1 MISTI
6 TNNHL
11 HDRLIISHNS
21 RRHIDP
27 PGLWIMVSIGSLSL
41 HLLVFWLVGSSNNFK
56 PWFPQSNQSSVPI
69 DLIEIP
75 SQPKSKIKPQ
85 PTTTKIKTQSYFSPL
100 PKSLPV
106 KLENQDDDQITS
118 DTNLPQQDKVQK
130 PEVQKPQ
137 VQQPQVQKP
146 QVQQPQV
153 QKPQVQKPQ
162 VQKPE
167 IQKPQVQKPQVQKP
181 EVQKPLV
188 QKSPVRQQFYPT
200 KPIAEVTPIIPES
213 ELPWNSRQEIKLGKE
228 KPLPQD
234 IPTDFPTPT
243 AKPSTNPNLE
253 PSPTVT
259 GEGAIATINPIHRE
273 QVSELIQQ
281 RTLSPDGLPDVLA
294 EYKGSPEKEL
304 EISVLPTD
312 KDLKPAN
319 ILASLIID
327 DNGKFQ
333 QAKIINIEPIVLPSQ
348 KNIYEQALNQIFA
361 EESFLAAY
369 NQDGSKPQLSN
380 LYIRLQIK
388 TINSP

>member
-1 MISTI
+1 
-6 TNNHL
+6 
-11 HDRLIISHNS
+11 
-21 RRHIDP
+21 
-27 PGLWIMVSIGSLSL
+27 MVSIGSLSL

-130 PEVQKPQ
+130 PQVQK
-137 VQQPQVQKP
+137 PQVQKP

-162 VQKPE
+162 VQKP
-167 IQKPQVQKPQVQKP
+167 QVQKP
-181 EVQKPLV
+181 EVQKPQV

-253 PSPTVT
+253 PSPTVP

>member
-137 VQQPQVQKP
+137 
-146 QVQQPQV
+146 
-153 QKPQVQKPQ
+153 
-162 VQKPE
+162 
-167 IQKPQVQKPQVQKP
+167 
-181 EVQKPLV
+181 V

>member
-11 HDRLIISHNS
+11 HDRLIISHNF

-130 PEVQKPQ
+130 PEVQKPE
-137 VQQPQVQKP
+137 VQKP
-146 QVQQPQV
+146 QVQKPEVQKPQV

-162 VQKPE
+162 VQKP
-167 IQKPQVQKPQVQKP
+167 Q
-181 EVQKPLV
+181 V

-228 KPLPQD
+228 EPLPQD

>member
-11 HDRLIISHNS
+11 HDRLIISHNF

-137 VQQPQVQKP
+137 
-146 QVQQPQV
+146 
-153 QKPQVQKPQ
+153 
-162 VQKPE
+162 
-167 IQKPQVQKPQVQKP
+167 
-181 EVQKPLV
+181 V

>member
-137 VQQPQVQKP
+137 VQ
-146 QVQQPQV
+146 
-153 QKPQVQKPQ
+153 
-162 VQKPE
+162 
-167 IQKPQVQKPQVQKP
+167 
-181 EVQKPLV
+181 
-188 QKSPVRQQFYPT
+188 KSPVRQQFYPT

-253 PSPTVT
+253 PSPTVP

>member
-85 PTTTKIKTQSYFSPL
+85 PTTTKIKTQSYFSPS

-106 KLENQDDDQITS
+106 KLKNQDDDLITS

-130 PEVQKPQ
+130 PEVQKPE
-137 VQQPQVQKP
+137 
-146 QVQQPQV
+146 V

-162 VQKPE
+162 VQKH
-167 IQKPQVQKPQVQKP
+167 QVQKPQVQKHQ
-181 EVQKPLV
+181 VQKHQVQKHQV

-234 IPTDFPTPT
+234 IPTDFQTPT

>member
-106 KLENQDDDQITS
+106 KLENQDDDHITS

-130 PEVQKPQ
+130 PQF
-137 VQQPQVQKP
+137 
-146 QVQQPQV
+146 

-162 VQKPE
+162 
-167 IQKPQVQKPQVQKP
+167 
-181 EVQKPLV
+181 V

-228 KPLPQD
+228 EPLPQD

>member
-130 PEVQKPQ
+130 P
-137 VQQPQVQKP
+137 QVQKP
-146 QVQQPQV
+146 Q
-153 QKPQVQKPQ
+153 
-162 VQKPE
+162 
-167 IQKPQVQKPQVQKP
+167 
-181 EVQKPLV
+181 V

-228 KPLPQD
+228 EPLPQD

>member
-21 RRHIDP
+21 RGHIDP

-56 PWFPQSNQSSVPI
+56 PWFPPSNQSSVPI

-85 PTTTKIKTQSYFSPL
+85 PTTTKIKTQSYFSPS

-130 PEVQKPQ
+130 P
-137 VQQPQVQKP
+137 QVQK
-146 QVQQPQV
+146 PQV

-162 VQKPE
+162 VQKPQV
-167 IQKPQVQKPQVQKP
+167 QKPQVQKPQVQKP
-181 EVQKPLV
+181 QVQKPQV

-213 ELPWNSRQEIKLGKE
+213 ELPWNSRQEIKLGEE

-259 GEGAIATINPIHRE
+259 GEGAIATINPINRE

-312 KDLKPAN
+312 KNLKPAN

-380 LYIRLQIK
+380 LYILLQIK

>member
-130 PEVQKPQ
+130 P
-137 VQQPQVQKP
+137 QVQK
-146 QVQQPQV
+146 PQV

-162 VQKPE
+162 VQKPQV
-167 IQKPQVQKPQVQKP
+167 QKPQVQKPQVQKP
-181 EVQKPLV
+181 QVQKPQV

-228 KPLPQD
+228 EPLPQD

>member
-1 MISTI
+1 
-6 TNNHL
+6 
-11 HDRLIISHNS
+11 
-21 RRHIDP
+21 
-27 PGLWIMVSIGSLSL
+27 
-41 HLLVFWLVGSSNNFK
+41 
-56 PWFPQSNQSSVPI
+56 
-69 DLIEIP
+69 
-75 SQPKSKIKPQ
+75 
-85 PTTTKIKTQSYFSPL
+85 
-100 PKSLPV
+100 
-106 KLENQDDDQITS
+106 
-118 DTNLPQQDKVQK
+118 PQQDKVQK
-130 PEVQKPQ
+130 
-137 VQQPQVQKP
+137 
-146 QVQQPQV
+146 PQV

-162 VQKPE
+162 VQKPQV
-167 IQKPQVQKPQVQKP
+167 QKPQVQKPQVQKP
-181 EVQKPLV
+181 QVQKPQVQKPQVQKPQV

-213 ELPWNSRQEIKLGKE
+213 ELPWNSRQEIKLGEE

-259 GEGAIATINPIHRE
+259 GEGAIATINPINRE

-312 KDLKPAN
+312 KNLKPAN

-380 LYIRLQIK
+380 LYILLQIK

>member
-137 VQQPQVQKP
+137 
-146 QVQQPQV
+146 
-153 QKPQVQKPQ
+153 
-162 VQKPE
+162 
-167 IQKPQVQKPQVQKP
+167 
-181 EVQKPLV
+181 V

-348 KNIYEQALNQIFA
+348 KNIYEQALNQIFT

>member
-130 PEVQKPQ
+130 P
-137 VQQPQVQKP
+137 QVQK
-146 QVQQPQV
+146 PQV

-162 VQKPE
+162 VQKPQV
-167 IQKPQVQKPQVQKP
+167 QKPQVQKPQVQKH
-181 EVQKPLV
+181 QV

-228 KPLPQD
+228 EPLPQD

-369 NQDGSKPQLSN
+369 NQDCSKPQLSN

>member
-130 PEVQKPQ
+130 P
-137 VQQPQVQKP
+137 QVQK
-146 QVQQPQV
+146 PQV

-162 VQKPE
+162 VQKPQV
-167 IQKPQVQKPQVQKP
+167 QKPQVQKPQVQQP
-181 EVQKPLV
+181 QV

>member
-85 PTTTKIKTQSYFSPL
+85 PTTTKIKTQSYFSPS

-130 PEVQKPQ
+130 P
-137 VQQPQVQKP
+137 QVQKP
-146 QVQQPQV
+146 Q
-153 QKPQVQKPQ
+153 
-162 VQKPE
+162 
-167 IQKPQVQKPQVQKP
+167 
-181 EVQKPLV
+181 V

>member
-56 PWFPQSNQSSVPI
+56 PWFPPSNQSSVPI

-85 PTTTKIKTQSYFSPL
+85 PTTTKIKTQSYFSPS

-130 PEVQKPQ
+130 P
-137 VQQPQVQKP
+137 QVQK
-146 QVQQPQV
+146 PQV

-162 VQKPE
+162 VQKPQV
-167 IQKPQVQKPQVQKP
+167 QKPQVQKPQVQKP
-181 EVQKPLV
+181 QVQKPQVQKPQV

-213 ELPWNSRQEIKLGKE
+213 ELPWNSRQEIKLGEE

-259 GEGAIATINPIHRE
+259 GEGAIATINPINRE

-312 KDLKPAN
+312 KNLKPAN

-380 LYIRLQIK
+380 LYILLQIK